1 MPIPAFGGM
10 NAPAG
15 LLVVTQFAVLNE
27 GAAQTMKSPMTASFT
42 ATMKVLTRA
51 DSWMPTTSSVVII
64 TMITMAGTFR
74 IAPVEDHA
82 CCAASNANGDDT
94 NRSGRMRPKSLAKL
108 TTYPDQPIETAT
120 APTAYSRIR

>member
-15 LLVVTQFAVLNE
+15 LLDVTQFAVLNA
-27 GAAQTMKSPMTASFT
+27 GAAQTIKSPMTASFT

-64 TMITMAGTFR
+64 AMITVAGSFR
-74 IAPVEDHA
+74 KAPVEDQA
-82 CCAASNANGDDT
+82 CCAASYENGDDT
-94 NRSGRMRPKSLAKL
+94 NRAGRRRPKPRAKL
-108 TTYPDQPIETAT
+108 TA
-120 APTAYSRIR
+120 